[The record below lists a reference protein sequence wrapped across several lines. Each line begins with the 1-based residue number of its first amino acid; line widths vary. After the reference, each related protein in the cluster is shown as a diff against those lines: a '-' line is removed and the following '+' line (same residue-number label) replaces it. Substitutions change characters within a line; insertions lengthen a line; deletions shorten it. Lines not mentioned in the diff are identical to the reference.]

1 MLRTKPCWRLLG
13 IVLSVCGTLTLAH
26 AVAPEVKDKAHFF
39 KEETIRKL
47 DALARQIARD
57 SGRDFVVETVLT
69 VPIDQKAKVAAM
81 TSEARTKFFS
91 NWCED
96 RAEATVTHGVYVLIC
111 REPAHLALEITKDSQ
126 STFGK
131 EEHDKLL
138 ANLLK
143 AFKEK
148 HFDEGI
154 LAAAEMVR
162 DRFAVSKKEKGEKEG
177 TKRENNSK

>member
-1 MLRTKPCWRLLG
+1 MLITKARLSPLLA
-13 IVLSVCGTLTLAH
+13 VTCLCCGLAIAS
-26 AVAPEVKDKAHFF
+26 AVAPEVKDKGHFF

-47 DALARQIARD
+47 DAIARQIARD
-57 SGRDFVVETVLT
+57 SSRDFVVETVLS
-69 VPIDQKAKVAAM
+69 VPMDQKEKVTAM

-126 STFGK
+126 ASFGR

-138 ANLLK
+138 ATLLK

-148 HFDEGI
+148 KFDEGI

-162 DRFAVSKKEKGEKEG
+162 DRFAATKK
-177 TKRENNSK
+177 